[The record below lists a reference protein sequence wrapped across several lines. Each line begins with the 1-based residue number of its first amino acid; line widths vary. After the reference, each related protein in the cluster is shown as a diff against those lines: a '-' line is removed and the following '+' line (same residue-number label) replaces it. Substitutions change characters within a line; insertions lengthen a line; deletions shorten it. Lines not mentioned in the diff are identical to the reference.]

1 MATKAQKQ
9 EFISKMW
16 QAIYANR
23 DKLKGLLPS
32 VILVQS
38 GFESGW
44 GQDGI
49 AKQYNNYF
57 GFKVGSGRVYSNRWD
72 EANGKRSFNTRTNEY
87 DKNGNKTT
95 IKDNFR
101 VYDSMEDSLIDRNAL
116 IQDQYKS
123 ALSATTPL
131 AQLTALKN
139 GGYSTSPTYDTE
151 LYNQIKHDG
160 LEEYDKLLQQALAED
175 SKKKPAK
182 TNKQNK
188 TASTSQNNTKKGLKG
203 WQIALIVA
211 GGLAVVGTA
220 TYYGYKNITKSI

>member
-1 MATKAQKQ
+1 MATKAQKE

-16 QAIYANR
+16 QTIFANR

-32 VILVQS
+32 VIIVQS

-49 AKQYNNYF
+49 ARQYNNYF
-57 GFKVGSGRVYSNRWD
+57 GFKVGSGHVYSNRWN

-116 IQDQYKS
+116 IHENYKS
-123 ALSATTPL
+123 ALAATTPL
-131 AQLTALKN
+131 AQLTALKK

-160 LEEYDKLLQQALAED
+160 LEKYDELMRQALAED
-175 SKKKPAK
+175 SKKK
-182 TNKQNK
+182 
-188 TASTSQNNTKKGLKG
+188 STSTKTQNSTTPTAQAKPEKKLKG
-203 WQIALIVA
+203 WHIALIVV
-211 GGLAVVGTA
+211 GGLAIVGTA
-220 TYYGYKNITKSI
+220 GYLIYKRKRITK